1 MMKTVY
7 LILAA
12 VLLTSCTINKT
23 PQPVKSSEI
32 AGVVRLG
39 FDLAPLQN
47 AKVDTYIAQSA
58 ASHQCQQWGYVA
70 AFPYGEPIKTCS
82 LTSGALCLNQKVTL
96 EYQCRGVGMEKYL
109 RDEMVVQ

>member
-1 MMKTVY
+1 MKTLYIALSVM
-7 LILAA
+7 
-12 VLLTSCTINKT
+12 LLSGCTINKT
-23 PQPVKSSEI
+23 PQPVKSSEA

-39 FDLAPLQN
+39 FDLAPLQT

-58 ASHQCQQWGYVA
+58 ASHQCQQWGYSA

-82 LTSGALCLNQKVTL
+82 LSSGALCLNQKVTL

-109 RDEMVVQ
+109 RGESLIQ

>member
-1 MMKTVY
+1 MHRTS
-7 LILAA
+7 LFIA
-12 VLLTSCTINKT
+12 LLLLSGCTFNKT
-23 PQPVKSSEI
+23 PEPVKSSEV

-39 FDLAPLQN
+39 FDLAPLQKG
-47 AKVDTYIAQSA
+47 KVDTFIAQTT
-58 ASHQCQQWGYVA
+58 ASHQCQQWGYIA

-109 RDEMVVQ
+109 RDQLIVQ